1 MILNPVAREANLFVQ
16 IYQSIPLSVRNLVA
30 WVIVLIMA
38 VAAFFIVLLIIKFI
52 GFVLDAIPFL

>member
-1 MILNPVAREANLFVQ
+1 MFDFLAFIGAFLPT
-16 IYQSIPLSVRNLVA
+16 
-30 WVIVLIMA
+30 WVIVLLMA

>member
-1 MILNPVAREANLFVQ
+1 MFDFLTLIGAFLPT
-16 IYQSIPLSVRNLVA
+16 

-38 VAAFFIVLLIIKFI
+38 VAAVFIVLLIIKFI

>member
-1 MILNPVAREANLFVQ
+1 MFDFLALIGAFLPT
-16 IYQSIPLSVRNLVA
+16 
-30 WVIVLIMA
+30 WVIVLIMS